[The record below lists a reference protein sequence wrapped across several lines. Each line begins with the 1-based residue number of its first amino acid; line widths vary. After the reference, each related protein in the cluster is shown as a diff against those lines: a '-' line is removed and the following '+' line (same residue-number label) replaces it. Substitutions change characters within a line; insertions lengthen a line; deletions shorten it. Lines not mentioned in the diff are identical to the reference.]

1 MINTQNKACPE
12 TSTFLPF
19 FVRITKVLPSTNQ
32 RHMGSSF
39 AAFKV
44 ENNQTFGWFQI
55 VDGACKIVQTFYF
68 CFFFWEI
75 FVWTQIG
82 IKGVLFEGFM
92 VPWPGQTCCDRG
104 ATRISMMPLLGV
116 GFRQPN
122 CRVCELWALN
132 ENAWQVFLNL
142 WQDIQKKTLGGIWWR
157 LPALAVIA
165 VLPRFNQWNG
175 LLATRKK

>member
-1 MINTQNKACPE
+1 MFFFNTFVIRIYVSFIIITVTMINTQNKACPE

-68 CFFFWEI
+68 CFFF
-75 FVWTQIG
+75 
-82 IKGVLFEGFM
+82 
-92 VPWPGQTCCDRG
+92 
-104 ATRISMMPLLGV
+104 
-116 GFRQPN
+116 
-122 CRVCELWALN
+122 
-132 ENAWQVFLNL
+132 
-142 WQDIQKKTLGGIWWR
+142 
-157 LPALAVIA
+157 
-165 VLPRFNQWNG
+165 
-175 LLATRKK
+175 